1 MVQSQIAVHILVII
15 SGSGCGT
22 ISGTNWP
29 YQVKK
34 CNIQERNLVMFYNK
48 IYSSW
53 SSEGSMR

>member
-34 CNIQERNLVMFYNK
+34 MQYPGKKSCYVL
-48 IYSSW
+48 
-53 SSEGSMR
+53 